1 MEDTALATVG
11 DETSLTLG
19 VPAEMTTDE
28 LHDVV
33 IQAFAKI
40 RPYIPYIIELR
51 RRFEDADRDELN
63 RLRKPIQGCHSW
75 KEYCKSILN
84 RTPRTVWDACRDK
97 KPKQLPAVIPV
108 SDADVAEYEQEH
120 PAVRQFTQK
129 LMAQMS
135 PDDAASVL
143 VNAFEKDQP
152 PMSKQM
158 AEAIVRIV
166 SAEMA
171 AAQPLKNPALGA
183 VVSRAAKARELT
195 SLLGLEVQPD
205 AGKLFN
211 LLHITEEQIR
221 AIAATGCL
229 KDYEYVEPV

>member
-1 MEDTALATVG
+1 MNSTVFGNLFRVATHG
-11 DETSLTLG
+11 
-19 VPAEMTTDE
+19 
-28 LHDVV
+28 
-33 IQAFAKI
+33 
-40 RPYIPYIIELR
+40 
-51 RRFEDADRDELN
+51 
-63 RLRKPIQGCHSW
+63 
-75 KEYCKSILN
+75 KSIANPSSIARLVPFGMHAGIRSQN
-84 RTPRTVWDACRDK
+84 NY
-97 KPKQLPAVIPV
+97 AVIPV